1 MALCTRFLT
10 TAVLVAGLGI
20 APAAYAE
27 HWHGGGNNYHQGG
40 GNYHRGGGGNAAGAA
55 IIGGIIGLGVGAAI
69 ASQGYYGA
77 PPPPVY
83 YGSPP
88 ALLLRTATARLL
100 RLLSRLPPEASRPG
114 ACSDNVLPN
123 RGQHQTEERSD
134 EDNPIEPSCFCNRRC
149 AAGAFRRGTGA
160 TRPVSRT
167 SRPAGGR
174 ILVDDLPPRS
184 GQEHGG
190 TSREPF
196 KQLHAQLQITPAEQP
211 QWDQFAQVMRE
222 NARDMD
228 QAFLQRAQQYPTMN
242 AMQNMQSYEQM
253 AEAHVQHLQKL
264 VPAFD
269 NLYNAMP
276 EQQKKLTD
284 QVFRAN
290 AERHAAQSRH
300 GMNATA
306 TAK

>member
-1 MALCTRFLT
+1 MGLCIRFLT
-10 TAVLVAGLGI
+10 AAALVAGMGI
-20 APAAYAE
+20 ASAADAQ
-27 HWHGGGNNYHQGG
+27 HRHGGENNYHHGG

-69 ASQGYYGA
+69 ASHGYYA
-77 PPPPVY
+77 PAAASLLWVAA
-83 YGSPP
+83 S
-88 ALLLRTATARLL
+88 LLLRTATACLL
-100 RLLSRLPPEASRPG
+100 RLLSGLPTGVRLPAHASTKPLQI
-114 ACSDNVLPN
+114 ADTPN
-123 RGQHQTEERSD
+123 RGTISMKTIRSSHFAYAAIIALLALPAAALAQPTQSPAPATPPAAASSPMTSQRALGKSMEERV
-134 EDNPIEPSCFCNRRC
+134 ENHI
-149 AAGAFRRGTGA
+149 
-160 TRPVSRT
+160 
-167 SRPAGGR
+167 
-174 ILVDDLPPRS
+174 
-184 GQEHGG
+184 
-190 TSREPF
+190 

-228 QAFLQRAQQYPTMN
+228 QAFMQRAQQYPTMN
-242 AMQNMQSYEQM
+242 AMQNMQSYEKM

-290 AERHAAQSRH
+290 AERHTAQSRH
-300 GMNATA
+300 GTNATA
-306 TAK
+306 K